1 MMACLSTSPVLF
13 ALELLAGRVV
23 PVSFDGSTVVEG
35 TVCPTTASSPDA
47 EVRGI
52 LAAGLGK
59 AKTQIKTYKSTTRKY
74 SIAKQLATY
83 LSLVV
88 WEELLRFLATDRVLL
103 RRSVWVS
110 ALGVGLCAPSLFSPD
125 AASSAQP
132 SLDINTD
139 YLKAH
144 ISILRFD

>member
-1 MMACLSTSPVLF
+1 M
-13 ALELLAGRVV
+13 
-23 PVSFDGSTVVEG
+23 EG
-35 TVCPTTASSPDA
+35 TVCPTAISSPDA

-59 AKTQIKTYKSTTRKY
+59 VKTQIKTCKSTTRKY

-103 RRSVWVS
+103 GRSVWAS
-110 ALGVGLCAPSLFSPD
+110 ALGVGLCSPSLLSPD
-125 AASSAQP
+125 VASSAQP
-132 SLDINTD
+132 SLDISIV
-139 YLKAH
+139 YMKPH
-144 ISILRFD
+144 ISKLRFD

>member
-1 MMACLSTSPVLF
+1 M
-13 ALELLAGRVV
+13 
-23 PVSFDGSTVVEG
+23 VEG
-35 TVCPTTASSPDA
+35 TVCSTAASSPDA

-52 LAAGLGK
+52 LAAEFGK
-59 AKTQIKTYKSTTRKY
+59 AKTQIKTCKSTTRKY

-88 WEELLRFLATDRVLL
+88 WEELLCFLATDRVLL

-110 ALGVGLCAPSLFSPD
+110 ALGVGLCSPSLLSPD

-132 SLDINTD
+132 SLDISTV
-139 YLKAH
+139 YMKPH
-144 ISILRFD
+144 MSILRFD